1 MSNTTAIRNPTGRI
15 GFATALCVVAIMLSS
30 TEAAA
35 QTVISKSRIGG
46 YAEDITYVSRGR
58 LRDSIIL
65 LDGFD
70 VFSVENAR
78 RPRGP
83 LTRLFGIKIPEL
95 NLLPTGI
102 TYIESEGLFAF
113 NDRSQPT
120 KLFLFDEKGEF
131 KGTRTIQYLNSA
143 YVPGHMEG
151 LAYIPSGSPT
161 FPDHLIAV
169 VFDTLG
175 GPVRLEVIRRDGVV
189 VAEIFR
195 SDWPSNFN
203 LDVAGMGDVAFLA
216 PNRLLVTTYDN
227 SMWTMDFSG
236 NILSGPLVVSGASG
250 SEGITQMND
259 DRIVVVNFPQSLMF
273 FDENLNRVPES
284 DRNDIIGL
292 NLNTPRGV
300 AWNTDTNQLLISHA
314 LNGLQQIEFIS
325 SVPVTVDGATQVV
338 NLSGLPQ
345 GARLTY
351 LPAEHLIAMAHANN
365 PRAIMLFNSDG
376 TVNSQIDL
384 SLAAL
389 GQNLGPPN
397 QITYIPPTNEFVVGF
412 NGVNGD
418 PGQPAERRR
427 LRVFSRTGTLVRT
440 LDLTCTGTN
449 GLAGLAYFDDPA
461 GGGGRF
467 MFLGSSGRVVVTDLN
482 GDSRN
487 TNGLL
492 LGEFNSRAK
501 LGLLGPTDITAITTG
516 PQAGAFA
523 IIDSSAGEIV
533 IFRLN

>member
-1 MSNTTAIRNPTGRI
+1 MSNTAIRNFKGRI
-15 GFATALCVVAIMLSS
+15 ALAVLLYVVTTLLSS
-30 TEAAA
+30 TEATA

-58 LRDSIIL
+58 LKDYIIV
-65 LDGFD
+65 LDGYE

-78 RPRGP
+78 RPSGS

-95 NLLPTGI
+95 NLPPNGI

-120 KLFLFDEKGEF
+120 KLFFFDEKGEF
-131 KGTRTIQYLNSA
+131 KGTRTIQYLNST

-169 VFDTLG
+169 VWDTLG
-175 GPVRLEVIRRDGVV
+175 GPVRLEVIRRDGLV
-189 VAEIFR
+189 VAEISR
-195 SDWPSNFN
+195 SDWPPSFTGN
-203 LDVAGMGDVAFLA
+203 VGDVAFLA

-227 SMWTMDFSG
+227 SVWTMDFSG
-236 NILSGPLVVSGASG
+236 NILSGPLVVSGAG
-250 SEGITQMND
+250 SEGIVQMNE
-259 DRIVVVNFPQSLMF
+259 DRIVLVTFPQSLLF
-273 FDENLNRVPES
+273 FYKNINRVPES

-300 AWNTDTNQLLISHA
+300 AWNTDTNQILISHA
-314 LNGLQQIEFIS
+314 LTGLQPIESIS
-325 SVPVTVDGATQVV
+325 SVSVTLDGATQVV
-338 NLSGLPQ
+338 NLSGFSQEQRLSFLP
-345 GARLTY
+345 GA
-351 LPAEHLIAMAHANN
+351 HLIAMTHANN
-365 PRAIMLFNSDG
+365 PRAIVLFNSDG

-384 SLAAL
+384 SPAAL
-389 GQNLGPPN
+389 GQNLGAPSG
-397 QITYIPPTNEFVVGF
+397 ITYIPTTNEFVVGF
-412 NGVNGD
+412 SGINGD

-427 LRVFSRTGTLVRT
+427 LRVFSQTGTLVRT
-440 LDLTCTGTN
+440 LDLTCTGSN
-449 GLAGLAYFDDPA
+449 GVGGLAYFDDPG

-467 MFLGSSGRVVVTDLN
+467 LILGSAGRVFVTDLN

-487 TNGLL
+487 ANGLL
-492 LGEFNSRAK
+492 FGEFNSRAK
-501 LGLLGPTDITAITTG
+501 LALLNPTDITAITTG

-523 IIDSSAGEIV
+523 IIDGPAGEIV